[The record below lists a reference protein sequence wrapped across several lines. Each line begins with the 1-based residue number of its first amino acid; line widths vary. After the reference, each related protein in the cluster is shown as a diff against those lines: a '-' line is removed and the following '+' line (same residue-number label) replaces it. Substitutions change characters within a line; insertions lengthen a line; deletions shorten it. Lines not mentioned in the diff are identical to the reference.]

1 MDNDLCTTKPYT
13 PFVYSRE
20 AFAEYDMLNV
30 RGRTINLKLS
40 GTTPAVASDV
50 IRQERVCQP
59 KGISLGICPHG
70 SSVRHKNRC
79 LSL

>member
-1 MDNDLCTTKPYT
+1 
-13 PFVYSRE
+13 
-20 AFAEYDMLNV
+20 MLNV

-59 KGISLGICPHG
+59 
-70 SSVRHKNRC
+70 
-79 LSL
+79 